1 MNLSFKHD
9 ANCFII
15 YCWRDRKWCLNV
27 YCWEKFWLWKGEC
40 VSIVYFQ
47 VSSLMYCNFLVWNLY
62 CVMCTIDT
70 GHPSYILFMVRF
82 YKWWYTVFMD
92 EYILTCSHSAILCVD
107 QLDILTHLTLFRFV
121 GTKIVPAY
129 VFDFIERAAM
139 SEITWLLFFHSFK
152 QFLFYEKKN
161 FQK

>member
-1 MNLSFKHD
+1 M
-9 ANCFII
+9 
-15 YCWRDRKWCLNV
+15 
-27 YCWEKFWLWKGEC
+27 
-40 VSIVYFQ
+40 
-47 VSSLMYCNFLVWNLY
+47 
-62 CVMCTIDT
+62 
-70 GHPSYILFMVRF
+70 
-82 YKWWYTVFMD
+82 FMD

-152 QFLFYEKKN
+152 QFLFYDFFWSKI
-161 FQK
+161 QKLF